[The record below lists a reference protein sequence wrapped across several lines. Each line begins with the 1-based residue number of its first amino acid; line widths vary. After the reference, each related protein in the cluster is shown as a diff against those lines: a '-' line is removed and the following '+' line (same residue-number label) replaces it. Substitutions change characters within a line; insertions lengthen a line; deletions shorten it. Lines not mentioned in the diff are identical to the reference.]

1 MNKYKVY
8 FEFLNKKMQMT
19 VSATD
24 RYDAEDVVKDK
35 IIFHAEN
42 MCSDNFESFNKE
54 MNSENLEFLKGMF
67 GIK

>member
-1 MNKYKVY
+1 
-8 FEFLNKKMQMT
+8 MT

-35 IIFHAEN
+35 IIFHAVKLVEGQEKPETIDEN
-42 MCSDNFESFNKE
+42 MCSDNFESLNKE